1 MEGTLNFLRK
11 ALKLKGVKRRGW
23 VKAGVRSPESVAD
36 HTYGLALLSMV
47 VGDLEGLNV
56 EKLLR
61 LALIH
66 DLEEAVVG
74 DLTPEEKEG
83 IPGLR
88 GLEEGAVRRL
98 LSSLPEGL
106 KRRYYELWIEYRDG
120 SSREAKLVKQLD
132 RAEMLLQAL
141 IYELGG
147 LDPKKLQG
155 FWGPAKG
162 GLEGGAERLL
172 RALEEARG
180 LKRS

>member
-1 MEGTLNFLRK
+1 MKEILNFLRK

-23 VKAGVRSPESVAD
+23 VKAGVRNPESVAD

-47 VGDLEGLNV
+47 FGDLEGLNV

-106 KRRYYELWIEYRDG
+106 RRRYYELWLEYKDG

-141 IYELGG
+141 IYELEGF
-147 LDPKKLQG
+147 DPKKLQS
-155 FWGPAKG
+155 FWASPGR
-162 GLEGGAERLL
+162 GLEGGVERLV
-172 RALEEARG
+172 RALEEA
-180 LKRS
+180 KRS